1 MLQKNIALLEVV
13 KDQDLDN
20 DFILCGI
27 GAIFRRALC
36 LSIKMMKEKCN
47 VKDDSIFS
55 ILKAAYKS
63 RIIDLDNWIKML
75 ELSKM
80 LQHDYD
86 SRIIK
91 QNYKT
96 IITECKDTFIR
107 FSNKIDGCCDQNI
120 Y

>member
-1 MLQKNIALLEVV
+1 MLQKNIALLEAV